1 MSSLLTFCGQVL
13 LSKAIAFLSK
23 EIWATFVS
31 VASSFYTHI
40 CHPISQTQKRT
51 KPPYTFG

>member
-13 LSKAIAFLSK
+13 LSKAIAFFIQRNLGNVCQRRL
-23 EIWATFVS
+23 FL
-31 VASSFYTHI
+31 FTHI
-40 CHPISQTQKRT
+40 CKSIRQTQKRT